1 MNKEKSIEIANALSG
16 YLEALYSMNK
26 KLIRICGV
34 DIMNDRDLGEYL
46 VLDIIQNIP
55 RVIPFSY
62 KYDAERIELDE
73 KNGLL
78 EFSSE
83 IKYLKNDYS
92 NILEANR
99 DFIETVRV
107 IRNKY
112 EHIMHGVKN
121 TSSSSGSIELFRF
134 TFDVK
139 GKVVSVTSDQFIS
152 TMSMLNIMFD
162 KIVIDIKSYADINSM
177 SEYPYYGTL
186 YRHSFRDFNEIYE
199 SDILRVIGRIS
210 KNYR

>member
-1 MNKEKSIEIANALSG
+1 MNFVIANAISG
-16 YLEALYSMNK
+16 YLETLYNMNK

-34 DIMNDRDLGEYL
+34 DIMNDTDLCETL
-46 VLDIIQNIP
+46 VLDLIQDIP

-62 KYDAERIELDE
+62 NGNTKRIELDE

-83 IKYLKNDYS
+83 IAYLMNDYCDV
-92 NILEANR
+92 LEVNR
-99 DFIETVRV
+99 DFLDNVRQ

-121 TSSSSGSIELFRF
+121 VSSSSGSTELFQF

-139 GKVVSVTSDQFIS
+139 GNVISVTSNEFIS
-152 TMSMLNIMFD
+152 TMSMLNILFD
-162 KIVIDIKSYADINSM
+162 KIVGEVKHYAEIHSKSN
-177 SEYPYYGTL
+177 YPYYKTIS
-186 YRHSFRDFNEIYE
+186 RHIFSDFNKIYK
-199 SDILRVIGRIS
+199 SDLLRVVGRIS
-210 KNYR
+210 KNYRY